1 VRYTGKPANLPRS
14 AKVTASGLDVTFTDP
29 LDRASAADVDS
40 YVADW
45 CQLKWTGDYG
55 SPEFNVS
62 DPKKRGRE
70 KLEIQ
75 AASLSA
81 DGKTVSLKI
90 DGLQPVYYLSI
101 RYKLKGADGAPVNQE
116 LIYTIN
122 AVPSK

>member
-1 VRYTGKPANLPRS
+1 VRYTGKAANLPRS
-14 AKVTASGLDVTFTDP
+14 AKVTASGLDLTFTDA
-29 LDRASAADVDS
+29 LDKESAGNADS

-75 AASLSA
+75 GATLSA

-101 RYKLKGADGAPVNQE
+101 RYKIKGADGSPLAQE
-116 LIYTIN
+116 LVYTIN
-122 AVPSK
+122 AVPGK